1 MGNKRHS
8 WDFNKRNIKEFYFIQ
23 MENCSQGGS
32 LSDDSEKLF
41 QRRWFLA
48 WFYLLSKQRISN
60 KAGRVHSFE
69 EFICFLRSESVW
81 LWLLGREPDH
91 WRSTSTDVPGRATWI
106 SVFRMDILYF
116 WTMHTFLWWLK
127 QIYKI
132 CLIA

>member
-8 WDFNKRNIKEFYFIQ
+8 WDFSKRNRKEFYFRQ
-23 MENCSQGGS
+23 MENCSWGGS

-48 WFYLLSKQRISN
+48 WFYLLSEQSISN
-60 KAGRVHSFE
+60 ITGRVPSFE

-81 LWLLGREPDH
+81 LWLLGREPH
-91 WRSTSTDVPGRATWI
+91 CWRSTSIDVPGRATWI
-106 SVFRMDILYF
+106 SVFRVDILYF

-127 QIYKI
+127 QLYKI